1 MKGRVATAFR
11 PRRSAQSA
19 SPTNSSSSGIG
30 GSAVLPAVGT
40 SVVSRSVSGP
50 AVGGHEHVVV
60 PRDLKSVVGKLA
72 PHLSGFAQQDCQEL
86 LRFLLDG
93 LSEDLNRTGKK
104 LKLKRE
110 SAKLQQK
117 QQQQQQDDNDDDDE
131 RSGVSDKKAKKEE
144 AEVKPVDERAE
155 SERMW
160 RANRE
165 RNSSIVVTSSR
176 ASCAAASSARPAST
190 SPCLRPLPRHLRPIP
205 DSACG

>member
-1 MKGRVATAFR
+1 MA
-11 PRRSAQSA
+11 
-19 SPTNSSSSGIG
+19 
-30 GSAVLPAVGT
+30 
-40 SVVSRSVSGP
+40 
-50 AVGGHEHVVV
+50 

-165 RNSSIVVTSSR
+165 RNSSIVEDVFQGQLRSR
-176 ASCAAASSARPAST
+176 IECQACKHVSYCFDPFLDISV
-190 SPCLRPLPRHLRPIP
+190 PIP
-205 DSACG
+205 DSAKQVDKGNGGGGGGR